1 MKNLNGKHWM
11 RKRTKISISHEL
23 WHYTLQATGYT
34 LQATGQLVLRLLS
47 HDSSIFNEYSIIF
60 TRKLR
65 SQLNLPTWFFWLK
78 KYLSLHKS
86 LMTQDMH
93 SILWLDHT
101 SIYNRCLHKGSC
113 DITVIRRGYLIELT
127 TSLVLIRN
135 GQSAKGGTPWNQRQK
150 QSTHLLLIKGSAWIQ
165 LISIWS

>member
-1 MKNLNGKHWM
+1 MLVDILYHLTVWNLKNLNGKHWM
-11 RKRTKISISHEL
+11 RKRTKISISDES
-23 WHYTLQATGYT
+23 WHYTLQAKGYTLQATGYT
-34 LQATGQLVLRLLS
+34 LQATAQLVLRLLS
-47 HDSSIFNEYSIIF
+47 HDSSIFSDYSIIF
-60 TRKLR
+60 TRKKLR

-135 GQSAKGGTPWNQRQK
+135 GQSAKGGTPWNQR
-150 QSTHLLLIKGSAWIQ
+150 
-165 LISIWS
+165 